1 MNPFA
6 ALGLDK
12 GLEGGGGGEG
22 ARKDFKAS
30 AYFNPS
36 LVTDAAGHAHASF
49 KLPDNLTT
57 FRIMAVAAAED
68 DRFGYAQ
75 DRVTV
80 SRPLMARPAF
90 PRFVRAGDKLDAGVV
105 VTSKGLPKAKIDV
118 ALTAEGLTV
127 AGETTK
133 SIELDANSSAE
144 VRFALEA
151 PRVGKAKV
159 RFKIKGGGAEDTVE
173 ITRDVKA
180 PSVLEAVALYG
191 DTTKASGEKLGD
203 LAAIR
208 DDVGGLDVSLSSTAL
223 VGLNSGLEQLVQYP
237 TAAPSSW

>member
-1 MNPFA
+1 V
-6 ALGLDK
+6 
-12 GLEGGGGGEG
+12 
-22 ARKDFKAS
+22 RKDFKAS

-90 PRFVRAGDKLDAGVV
+90 PRFVRAGDTLDAGIV
-105 VTSKGLPKAKIDV
+105 VTSKGLPRAKIDV
-118 ALTAEGLTV
+118 TITAEGLTLDGD
-127 AGETTK
+127 ANK
-133 SIELDANSSAE
+133 SIDLDANSSAE
-144 VRFALEA
+144 VRFALKA

-159 RFKIKGGGAEDTVE
+159 RFKIKGAG
-173 ITRDVKA
+173 
-180 PSVLEAVALYG
+180 VLTSRCTATPPRPAAKSSAISRRSA
-191 DTTKASGEKLGD
+191 TTWAGSTSASRRRRWS
-203 LAAIR
+203 A
-208 DDVGGLDVSLSSTAL
+208 STAAW
-223 VGLNSGLEQLVQYP
+223 S
-237 TAAPSSW
+237 T